1 MALKIR
7 RTGASDYG
15 KFIKALVFG
24 QPGAGKTLISST
36 FPNPLYA
43 SAEGGLMSIA
53 DRDIP
58 YVDIRSSEDLLAIK
72 NSVDQE
78 PDVRAEI
85 LGFPVDTIVID
96 TIDEIQKIL
105 IAERLKATRNSAMQ
119 LQDWGWLSEQMR
131 AMVRGFRNI
140 PIHVV
145 FTCHLKEVT
154 DGETGRVSYKPG
166 LQGGISD
173 DIAGYVDLSLL
184 IDTALVNET
193 VKGKLVKVEK
203 RTLLTTQTVK
213 YPFLKDRSGKLPA
226 EMEVNFT
233 DDFERINQTI
243 FGNVN
248 LAEGVTYDVETPQPV
263 LTDEP
268 APEPEVVAEKPKPA
282 VPVTEITPEPVK
294 LAEAPVAEPAPEED
308 TPSEGGVK
316 VRNKLPAGVVPQ
328 PKGHG
333 TDIYCTMCGG
343 EVETEKRAEFS
354 RIRHRKILDDACYE
368 SETNKKTK

>member
-15 KFIKALVFG
+15 KYIKALVFG

-72 NSVDQE
+72 NSVDQD
-78 PDVRAEI
+78 PDIRAEI

-131 AMVRGFRNI
+131 AMVRGFRNV

-154 DGETGRVSYKPG
+154 DGESGRVSYKPG

-193 VKGKLVKVEK
+193 VDGKLRKVEK

-213 YPFLKDRSGKLPA
+213 YPFLKDRSGKLPH

-233 DDFERINQTI
+233 DDFERINQII
-243 FGNVN
+243 FGNVHI
-248 LAEGVTYDVETPQPV
+248 AEGIEYDVETPQPV
-263 LTDEP
+263 LTEEP
-268 APEPEVVAEKPKPA
+268 APEPVAEPVKPP
-282 VPVTEITPEPVK
+282 VPVEEIKPEPVK
-294 LAEAPVAEPAPEED
+294 VVDEPVKEPAKEED

-328 PKGHG
+328 PKGYG
-333 TDIYCTMCGG
+333 TDIYCTQCGG

-368 SETNKKTK
+368 LATNK